1 MPREE
6 GSFIQSVDRALTL
19 LEHIGSHF
27 DEHLGLAELSKLIG
41 VDRSSAFRLLTTLMK
56 HGLIR
61 QEESRKTYQLGFGV
75 YKLASALHEQLKIT
89 EVVSPFLKE
98 LAAYSTESA
107 HLAVR
112 SVRQAV
118 FIDRERG
125 STAISTN
132 TNIGDTE
139 ELYCTAVGKC
149 LICQMSQREIEE
161 LYRRTPLT
169 AYTERTIMGFA
180 ELAEHLAR
188 VRQQGFAVDTEEYE
202 PKVVCIAAPIYSFEG
217 KIQASIGISG
227 PRERVESRLDDL
239 VATVKRMGGEIS
251 GLFGYRPKETS
262 EPVALVGP

>member
-1 MPREE
+1 MAREE
-6 GSFIQSVDRALTL
+6 GTYIQSVDRALTL

-27 DEHLGLAELSKLIG
+27 DEHLGLVELSELIG
-41 VDRSSAFRLLTTLMK
+41 VDRSSIFRLLTTLMK

-61 QEESRKTYQLGFGV
+61 QEDSRKSYQLGFGV

-89 EVVSPFLKE
+89 DVVSRFLKE
-98 LAAYSTESA
+98 LAAYSTENA

-112 SVRQAV
+112 SIRQAV

-125 STAISTN
+125 STGISTN
-132 TNIGDTE
+132 TNIGDAE

-169 AYTERTIMGFA
+169 VYTERTVTAFDRITE
-180 ELAEHLAR
+180 ELAS
-188 VRQQGFAVDTEEYE
+188 VRQQGFAVDREEYQ
-202 PKVVCIAAPIYSFEG
+202 PNVICIAAPIYNFDG

-227 PRERVESRLDDL
+227 PKERVERRFDDL
-239 VATVKRMGGEIS
+239 VATVKRMGSDIS
-251 GLFGYRPKETS
+251 GLFGYPSKGN
-262 EPVALVGP
+262 L

>member
-1 MPREE
+1 MPGKES
-6 GSFIQSVDRALTL
+6 SFIQSVDRALTL
-19 LEHIGSHF
+19 LEHIGTHF

-61 QEESRKTYQLGFGV
+61 QEDSRKTYQLGFGV

-89 EVVSPFLKE
+89 DVVSPFIKE
-98 LAAYSTESA
+98 LAAYSMENA

-125 STAISTN
+125 GTAISTN
-132 TNIGDTE
+132 TNIGDAE
-139 ELYCTAVGKC
+139 ELYCTAVGRC

-169 AYTERTIMGFA
+169 AYTERTIVGFG
-180 ELAEHLAR
+180 ELAEELAL
-188 VRQQGFAVDTEEYE
+188 VRQQGFAVDREEYQ
-202 PKVVCIAAPIYSFEG
+202 PNVVCIAAPIFGFEG

-227 PRERVESRLDDL
+227 PKERVESRMDDL
-239 VATVKRMGGEIS
+239 AATVKRMGSEIS
-251 GLFGYRPKETS
+251 GLLGYQLNGNS
-262 EPVALVGP
+262 

>member
-1 MPREE
+1 MHIREE

-27 DEHLGLAELSKLIG
+27 DEHLGLAELSELIN
-41 VDRSSAFRLLTTLMK
+41 VDRSSVFRLLTTLMK

-61 QEESRKTYQLGFGV
+61 QEDSRKTYQLGFGV

-89 EVVSPFLKE
+89 DVVSRFLKE
-98 LAAYSTESA
+98 LAAYSTENA

-112 SVRQAV
+112 SARQAV

-125 STAISTN
+125 GMAISTN

-149 LICQMSQREIEE
+149 LICQMSEQEIEE

-169 AYTERTIMGFA
+169 AYTERTITGFDKLA
-180 ELAEHLAR
+180 EELAL
-188 VRQQGFAVDTEEYE
+188 VRQQGFAVDREEYQ
-202 PKVVCIAAPIYSFEG
+202 PSVICIAAPIYGFEG
-217 KIQASIGISG
+217 KIQGSIGLSG
-227 PRERVESRLDDL
+227 PKERVESRLDDL
-239 VATVKRMGGEIS
+239 TATVKRMGSEIS
-251 GLFGYRPKETS
+251 GLFGYRPKET
-262 EPVALVGP
+262 PLNR